1 MAESAKTMTVN
12 VTPNLTFA
20 GFRSDLVDLV
30 ARYTDWLVRDDRR
43 IHDAL
48 SLDRLVQ
55 RGVVEEFFE
64 GIEFSARMFKIYFD
78 DKDD

>member
-1 MAESAKTMTVN
+1 MTIN
-12 VTPNLTFA
+12 VTLNLTFA

-30 ARYTDWLVRDDRR
+30 ARYTDWLVMDQWRV
-43 IHDAL
+43 HDAQ

-55 RGVVEEFFE
+55 RDVVEQFFE
-64 GIEFSARMFKIYFD
+64 GIEFSAEMFKIYFD